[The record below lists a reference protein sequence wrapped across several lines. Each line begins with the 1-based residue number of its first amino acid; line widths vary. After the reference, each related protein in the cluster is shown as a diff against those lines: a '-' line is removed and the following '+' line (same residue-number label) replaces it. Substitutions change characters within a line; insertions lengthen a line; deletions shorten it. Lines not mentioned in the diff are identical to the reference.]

1 MSKAFKNQKYIT
13 RGIQST
19 FPIEIQLLLWNMI
32 DSMKVTK
39 KDYLQVFKFKIINKD
54 ENLIEIQHSQEKPK
68 YINSINIV
76 MSINESLTIFC
87 IDDITH
93 STMLLA
99 EEY

>member
-19 FPIEIQLLLWNMI
+19 LPIEIQLLLWNMI

-68 YINSINIV
+68 YINSINVV
-76 MSINESLTIFC
+76 MNINESLTIFC

>member
-1 MSKAFKNQKYIT
+1 MNKAFKNQKYIT

-19 FPIEIQLLLWNMI
+19 LPIEIQLLLWNMI

-76 MSINESLTIFC
+76 MNINESLTIFC

>member
-19 FPIEIQLLLWNMI
+19 LPIEIQLLLWNMI

-76 MSINESLTIFC
+76 MNINESLTIFC

>member
-19 FPIEIQLLLWNMI
+19 LPIEIQLLLWNMS

-68 YINSINIV
+68 YINSINVV
-76 MSINESLTIFC
+76 MNINESLTIFC

>member
-1 MSKAFKNQKYIT
+1 MNELFKNQKYAT
-13 RGIQST
+13 RGIQSAL
-19 FPIEIQLLLWNMI
+19 PLEIQLLLWNMI

-76 MSINESLTIFC
+76 MNINESLTIFC

>member
-19 FPIEIQLLLWNMI
+19 LPIEIQLLLWNMI

-76 MSINESLTIFC
+76 MSINESFTIFC

>member
-19 FPIEIQLLLWNMI
+19 LPIEIQLLLWNMI

-68 YINSINIV
+68 YINSTNIV
-76 MSINESLTIFC
+76 MNINESLTIFC